1 MVFLGVEDKD
11 RTKMDH
17 GKNVPTVPSVWLD
30 VISVSF

>member
-17 GKNVPTVPSVWLD
+17 GKNVPTVPSV
-30 VISVSF
+30 